1 MLNDFSNWLRE
12 NAPLI
17 SNYWATVQLIANLAL
32 IPVTP
37 VEITTVI
44 PHEEVTAQVEETID
58 AQDIYELASNALD
71 AIDASKAEVEIVT
84 DDKASFSGGDNPEE
98 DEEMKSLDEAME
110 CFEEYYYSHGQPQE
124 LTQELSAY

>member
-32 IPVTP
+32 IPVAP

-71 AIDASKAEVEIVT
+71 AIDAGKAEVEIVT
-84 DDKASFSGGDNPEE
+84 DR
-98 DEEMKSLDEAME
+98 KSVV
-110 CFEEYYYSHGQPQE
+110 
-124 LTQELSAY
+124 